1 MKKKPNPKHK
11 EKHMKKP
18 VKKKKVSQRK
28 LVSDYAKNYKSKY
41 IRLSDEARKDAATEL
56 LQSIRGK
63 YVLGQACAIAY
74 AKLRNEEPSN
84 ADDIALLGEKYFGWF
99 YAMTLGKLGI
109 SDGRN
114 GSAND

>member
-11 EKHMKKP
+11 EKPM
-18 VKKKKVSQRK
+18 KKKKVSKRK
-28 LVSDYAKNYKSKY
+28 LEASIKDYAKNYESKY
-41 IRLSDEARKDAATEL
+41 ITLNNEQRKDAAEYLIKST
-56 LQSIRGK
+56 RGK

-74 AKLRNEEPSN
+74 AQLRDKEPSN

-99 YAMTLGKLGI
+99 YAMTLGNLGV

-114 GSAND
+114 GTAT

>member
-1 MKKKPNPKHK
+1 
-11 EKHMKKP
+11 MKKP
-18 VKKKKVSQRK
+18 VKKKKVSNQQ
-28 LVSDYAKNYKSKY
+28 LVRDYVKNYKSKY
-41 IRLSDEARKDAATEL
+41 IRLSNEARKDAATEL

>member
-1 MKKKPNPKHK
+1 MKKNKSNQK

-18 VKKKKVSQRK
+18 VKKKKVSNKK
-28 LVSDYAKNYKSKY
+28 LVEDYAKNYESKY
-41 IRLSDEARKDAATEL
+41 RHLDEKERALTAEDL
-56 LQSIRGK
+56 LKSMRGK

-114 GSAND
+114 GDAND

>member
-1 MKKKPNPKHK
+1 MKKNKSNQK

>member
-1 MKKKPNPKHK
+1 
-11 EKHMKKP
+11 MKKP
-18 VKKKKVSQRK
+18 VKKKKVSNQK
-28 LVSDYAKNYKSKY
+28 LVRDYVKNYKSKY
-41 IRLSDEARKDAATEL
+41 IRLSNEARKDAATEL

>member
-1 MKKKPNPKHK
+1 MKKNKSNQK

-18 VKKKKVSQRK
+18 VKKKKVSNQK
-28 LVSDYAKNYKSKY
+28 LVRDYVKNYKSKY
-41 IRLSDEARKDAATEL
+41 IRLSNEARKDAATEL

-63 YVLGQACAIAY
+63 YVLGQACALAY

-84 ADDIALLGEKYFGWF
+84 ADDIALIGEKYFGMF
-99 YAMTLGKLGI
+99 YAMTLAKLGI